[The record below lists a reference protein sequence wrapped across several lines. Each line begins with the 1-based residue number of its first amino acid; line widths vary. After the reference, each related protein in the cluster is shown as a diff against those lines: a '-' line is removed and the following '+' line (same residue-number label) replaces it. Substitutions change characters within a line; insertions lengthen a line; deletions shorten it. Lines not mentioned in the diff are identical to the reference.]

1 MIKNNINKINMTSIS
16 LIQQVVNDILK
27 KMYCESKHGHILH
40 YKDKNMSND
49 NDNNLEF
56 ISIKR
61 FFDDKN
67 YIEKTD
73 WKWGLKWDEKQFII
87 EYYDYFRKI
96 KNI

>member
-1 MIKNNINKINMTSIS
+1 MTSIS

-73 WKWGLKWDEKQFII
+73 WKWGLNKEEI
-87 EYYDYFRKI
+87 EFVNEYWEYFNHRKMVS
-96 KNI
+96 KYV